1 MYAVEF
7 QTRIR
12 NGTIEI
18 PEEFR
23 DRFREYVRVIL
34 LAEEKRSTADTID
47 RLIEDPLRI
56 ENFAPLTREE
66 AHERG

>member
-7 QTRIR
+7 QARIR
-12 NGTIEI
+12 NGIIEI

-34 LAEEKRSTADTID
+34 LAEEKRSTADAID
-47 RLIEDPLRI
+47 RLLEDPLRI
-56 ENFAPLTREE
+56 ENFVPLTREE
-66 AHERG
+66 AHERE

>member
-12 NGTIEI
+12 NGIIEI

-66 AHERG
+66 AHERE

>member
-7 QTRIR
+7 QTRIK
-12 NGTIEI
+12 NGIIEI

-34 LAEEKRSTADTID
+34 LAEEKKRRLTQSTGFWKI
-47 RLIEDPLRI
+47 
-56 ENFAPLTREE
+56 
-66 AHERG
+66 H